1 MIKKIIF
8 RLLLFSV
15 VVVVV
20 AAIGGGFWL
29 YRQIVEEPGE
39 EIELAYIQKILGRES
54 HVFYRDGTT
63 PLGVFFDTSH
73 RQYISFDEIPKNFV
87 NALVASEDSVFFEH
101 WGFDPESI
109 IRAVIKNIKAGRV
122 VQGGSTLTQQ
132 TAKNLFKRKERSFT
146 AKFKELLMAL
156 KLEYYYSKE
165 QIFEFYANQFY
176 VSGNG
181 VGLGVAAR
189 YYFDKTPAELD
200 LVECAFI
207 AGSVNRPNYYNPFR
221 KKTEQGREQAL
232 KRAQN
237 RLGYVLKEM
246 WELGMIDQATYD
258 NAKKTPIPFQ
268 QGKVGYSFDYVMEM
282 VKEAVSSDQVLTA
295 LAEHNIDNIATSG
308 VRIITN
314 IDQFLQGK
322 TLAAL
327 RHRLGMVDV
336 MLRGYNRDE
345 VQQELTS
352 LEYDRA
358 DPLVEDAFLFG
369 TITGIIRKKKGLR
382 IDVQLDNNAGRGHI
396 TFDGL
401 KDITSAWVKY
411 QRNNRHAELRKGDV
425 GRFVKQLRPGDR
437 IWTQVIRISAE
448 EGRDNEQPL
457 IELRLA
463 RYPQV
468 QGGAVV
474 VRQGKILAVA
484 GGTENRFFNRA
495 VAARRTMGSAFK
507 PLVYAA
513 AIQLGWNSADL
524 LYNARASY
532 DYQGQIYFPRPD
544 HYNPNIWVSMNWA
557 GVRSENLATIW
568 LLSRL
573 CDKLTPLQFKE
584 VAEQVGLAPQKD
596 SGRDESYQAYR
607 NRLRD
612 EVGITMNK
620 SRLQEAAYRM
630 ALTTLEADFIFAG
643 MEDELRRFS
652 SLPYGAR
659 FPLYEKQIDRKLE
672 RENSARRRNELGERK
687 QMLQKSFVKLQE
699 AYPLYVQQRKEV
711 MDELNRFVFFAAHRP
726 VFAPIY
732 QSLDDGAFHFLPFG
746 GNVTGMIPFSG
757 KVLIDHLQRLDSS
770 AQQRFWDNIRL
781 NGGVTVHA
789 FRMVKKQMEKEYAS
803 LLSRRPYEFDILQ
816 NIDEFRVAVG
826 LHYLVKFGKK
836 LGMRSA
842 LAPVL
847 SFPLGSNVVTPFEL
861 TRAYEALVTGSLTT
875 FGGFEQDENG
885 FAEDVDL
892 LAVIDRIE
900 SAEGEVLY
908 TPQAATVQVIDKESR
923 LEINSILENVIR
935 FGTGRYAHLHVRSR
949 NNGEGSRE
957 QGSIVTLLGK
967 TGTANN
973 YTNSSFFGFVPVADG
988 SGNAMT
994 LAGGYAVGA
1003 YCGYDDNR
1011 SMKHGKVRVSGSNGA
1026 LPIWSEI
1033 ADTIIA
1039 REELSGQFHPV
1050 AAEQPF
1056 SFFLKETPLQD
1067 EVSLEVDRERG
1078 GIPFPSVSFP
1088 GEKKVA
1094 RIRTVGRT
1102 NSAGLFT
1109 AKRHFTPFW
1118 SHAGKIPEKGEEK
1131 MVEEREDIQYQ

>member
-1 MIKKIIF
+1 MIKKYIF
-8 RLLLFSV
+8 RLLLLSIV
-15 VVVVV
+15 LAVV
-20 AAIGGGFWL
+20 AAAGGGFWL

-39 EIELAYIQKILGRES
+39 EIELAYIQRILGRES

-73 RQYISFDEIPKNFV
+73 RQYISFDEIPEDFV
-87 NALVASEDSVFFEH
+87 NALVASEDSVFFDH
-101 WGFDPESI
+101 WGFDPASI
-109 IRAVIKNIKAGRV
+109 IRATIKNIKAGRI

-132 TAKNLFKRKERSFT
+132 TAKNLFKREERSFT

-221 KKTEQGREQAL
+221 KKNEQGRELAL
-232 KRAQN
+232 QRAQN

-246 WELGMIDQATYD
+246 WELGMIDQATYEK
-258 NAKKTPIPFQ
+258 ARKTPIPFH

-314 IDQFLQGK
+314 IDQFLQRK

-345 VQQELTS
+345 VQQELSS
-352 LEYDRA
+352 LDYGRA
-358 DPLVEDAFLFG
+358 DPLTEDAFLFG
-369 TITGIIRKKKGLR
+369 TITGIIHKKKGLR
-382 IDVQLDNNAGRGHI
+382 IDVQLDNNAGQGYI
-396 TFDGL
+396 TADGL
-401 KDITSAWVKY
+401 ENITSAWVKY
-411 QRNNRHAELRKGDV
+411 QRNNRHAELGKGDIDQ
-425 GRFVKQLRPGDR
+425 FVRQLRPGDR
-437 IWTQVIRISAE
+437 IWAQVIRISADE
-448 EGRDNEQPL
+448 SGDNTPPS
-457 IELRLA
+457 IELRLV

-474 VRQGKILAVA
+474 VREGRLLAVA

-544 HYNPNIWVSMNWA
+544 HYNPNFWVSMNWA

-573 CDKLTPLQFKE
+573 CDKLTPLQFRE
-584 VAEQVGLAPQKD
+584 VAQQVGLAPRKE
-596 SGRDESYQAYR
+596 GGTDESYQAYR
-607 NRLRD
+607 SRLRD
-612 EVGITMNK
+612 EVGIQMSK
-620 SRLQEAAYRM
+620 SRLQEAAYHM
-630 ALTTLEADFIFAG
+630 ALAALEADFIFAG
-643 MEDELRRFS
+643 MEDELRHFS

-659 FPLYEKQIDRKLE
+659 FPFYEKQIDRQLE
-672 RENSARRRNELGERK
+672 RERSARQRSELGERK
-687 QMLQKSFVKLQE
+687 QMLQKSFIKLQE
-699 AYPLYVQQRKEV
+699 AYPLYLEQKKKV
-711 MDELNRFVFFAAHRP
+711 MEELGRFVFFTAHRP

-732 QSLDDGAFHFLPFG
+732 QSLTDGSFHFLPFG
-746 GNVTGMIPFSG
+746 GDVSGMIPFSG
-757 KVLIDHLQRLDSS
+757 KVLIDHLQRLDDR
-770 AQQRFWDNIRL
+770 AQRRFWDNIRL
-781 NGGVTVHA
+781 NGGVTVQA
-789 FRMVKKQMEKEYAS
+789 FRMVATQMEKEYAT

-816 NIDEFRVAVG
+816 NIDEFRIAVG
-826 LHYLVKFGKK
+826 LHYLVKFGRK
-836 LGMRSA
+836 LGIRSA
-842 LAPVL
+842 LEPVL

-861 TRAYEALVTGSLTT
+861 TRAYEALVTGSLVT
-875 FGGFEQDENG
+875 FGGFEQDEAG
-885 FAEDVDL
+885 AAEDVDL

-900 SAEGEVLY
+900 SAEGELLY
-908 TPQAATVQVIDKESR
+908 TPRATTVQVADRESR

-935 FGTGRYAHLHVRSR
+935 FGTGRYAHQHVHFRQKEEM
-949 NNGEGSRE
+949 GPTEGAV
-957 QGSIVTLLGK
+957 VTLLGK

-973 YTNSSFFGFVPVADG
+973 YTNSSFFGFVPVADE

-994 LAGGYAVGA
+994 LTGGYAVGA

-1011 SMKHGKVRVSGSNGA
+1011 EMKHGKVRVSGSNGA
-1026 LPIWSEI
+1026 LPLWSEI
-1033 ADTIIA
+1033 ADTIIT
-1039 REELSGQFHPV
+1039 REELAGQFQP
-1050 AAEQPF
+1050 AAEQ
-1056 SFFLKETPLQD
+1056 SSAFFLREEPLPDQ
-1067 EVSLEVDRERG
+1067 VSLEVDRERG
-1078 GIPFPSVSFP
+1078 GIPFPAASFP
-1088 GEKKVA
+1088 GEKSVA

-1102 NSAGLFT
+1102 NSAGLFI
-1109 AKRHFTPFW
+1109 AKRHFAPFW
-1118 SHAGKIPEKGEEK
+1118 SHGEESPAEGEQK
-1131 MVEEREDIQYQ
+1131 VEEREDIQYQ